1 MISETYRRV
10 KRKDGVI
17 CFRDLKRWR
26 GKTRGGEGER
36 VRGGSD
42 RGGRLLPKTIVFSVA
57 SLLVHFAIV

>member
-36 VRGGSD
+36 VRGAVIGE
-42 RGGRLLPKTIVFSVA
+42 GGFYLKQSFFQLLPY
-57 SLLVHFAIV
+57 